1 MGRSITSRYLSQVA
15 AISSTIATART
26 TQNSE
31 MDRPLNISAES
42 GKAMSLSLIR
52 DHDVSE
58 EELENNLLE
67 GNDEPFDKDLSLDR
81 TIQNI
86 SINLGD
92 LLVTAKSS
100 NLSESPE
107 DSGFSGKLEA
117 TTPTALDHYYSIMI
131 QGTTRLFQLH
141 NSTIATFALAINTG

>member
-1 MGRSITSRYLSQVA
+1 IQEFHHISIDKFFINFIDNKKEFPDL
-15 AISSTIATART
+15 
-26 TQNSE
+26 
-31 MDRPLNISAES
+31 PLNISAES

-117 TTPTALDHYYSIMI
+117 TTPTALDRI
-131 QGTTRLFQLH
+131 
-141 NSTIATFALAINTG
+141 STP